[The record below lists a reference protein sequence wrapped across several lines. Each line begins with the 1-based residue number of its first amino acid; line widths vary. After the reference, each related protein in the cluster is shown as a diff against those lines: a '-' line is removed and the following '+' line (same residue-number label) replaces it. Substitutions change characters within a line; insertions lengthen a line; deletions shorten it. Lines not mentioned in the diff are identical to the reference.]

1 MTLELFEELSDVLG
15 GFIEKFAGLNIETNK
30 HSLAWQRF
38 HYNYFDSMTTTLYQ
52 SLMHINYATLKDH
65 QSEVKYAQS
74 FSLVLDNECKLIREV
89 NFEKIA
95 PEAKEQ
101 ITKVLATDL
110 PILNKHLS
118 SDEYHYVRFNCLNR
132 KDRLC
137 ALGGI
142 FFRDSHK
149 GELILN
155 LFYLNLRNEGN
166 DSLLEIDFY
175 MKDKN
180 KYLKFYNQLA
190 SNKINTIEGLTEFI
204 NDKELSLE
212 EFNNDFIYFFGEEY
226 LTFHEKR
233 KYIRSLE
240 MVFFTKNSFK
250 EIADHCGYHSSEYLI
265 KKYQTFES
273 NGATP
278 IIRYSNV
285 IQA

>member
-15 GFIEKFAGLNIETNK
+15 GFIEKFSNLNIETNK

-52 SLMHINYATLKDH
+52 SLMHINYATLKEH
-65 QSEVKYAQS
+65 QNEVQYAQS
-74 FSLVLDNECKLIREV
+74 FSLVLDNDYKQLREV

-95 PEAKEQ
+95 PEVKEQ
-101 ITKVLATDL
+101 ILKVLYTDL

-118 SDEYHYVRFNCLNR
+118 SDEYHHVRFNCLNR

-142 FFRDSHK
+142 LFRDSRK
-149 GELILN
+149 GELTLN
-155 LFYLNLRNEGN
+155 LFYLNLRNVGN

-180 KYLKFYNQLA
+180 KYVKLYNELA
-190 SNKINTIEGLTEFI
+190 ARRINTMEDLTSAI
-204 NDKELSLE
+204 NEKGLSLE

-226 LTFHEKR
+226 LSFHEKR
-233 KYIRSLE
+233 KYIQSLE

-250 EIADHCGYHSSEYLI
+250 EIADSCGYHSSEYLI
-265 KKYQTFES
+265 KKYQSFES
-273 NGATP
+273 QGYTP
-278 IIRYSNV
+278 LIRYSNV